1 MRIRRIRQQLR
12 LYKRGIR
19 KTLFIIF
26 LVLSILYLYFMRV
39 FPALSASASSLLNIE
54 MNKKINDCCLSY
66 FDEHEQKDL
75 VEIAYGTDM
84 RVTGINVN
92 VNDINR
98 ARFSIS
104 RSILNMLNSSSINKI
119 TIPIGCIF
127 NSSLIYGRGPRISL
141 RVLSGDNFRS
151 RVESMFTERGINQT
165 LFEMYI
171 TFEVT
176 VTLSMPL
183 RSVEVPISTRYL
195 LAETVI
201 VGDVPEA
208 FTDINRTFDDI
219 TESEIDDI
227 NDFGAQQ

>member
-1 MRIRRIRQQLR
+1 
-12 LYKRGIR
+12 
-19 KTLFIIF
+19 
-26 LVLSILYLYFMRV
+26 
-39 FPALSASASSLLNIE
+39 
-54 MNKKINDCCLSY
+54 
-66 FDEHEQKDL
+66 
-75 VEIAYGTDM
+75 
-84 RVTGINVN
+84 
-92 VNDINR
+92 
-98 ARFSIS
+98 
-104 RSILNMLNSSSINKI
+104 
-119 TIPIGCIF
+119 
-127 NSSLIYGRGPRISL
+127 
-141 RVLSGDNFRS
+141 
-151 RVESMFTERGINQT
+151 MFTERGINQT